1 MSKPGGLKSSPEE
14 LVQRGRFAEA
24 LPMLQSKV
32 RHEPSDARYRLLARC
47 YLETGQAVQA
57 VRAVQQIQKK
67 KDEDLQ
73 LLGQAFASLGTAEQ
87 AVETLQD
94 IDLLHGLASYLL
106 GGRQVSELDPA
117 SVEFRSLRAVLEK
130 ETGLSGASRQA
141 WRWLEQVY
149 ARAAGVSFSLD
160 FQRQPALSA
169 EQKELLR
176 RRGETLRATLKAD
189 PQDSQSLQALL
200 ETACLLGER
209 GLLRSAL
216 EAYPGRGTGAAGRV
230 TEPPGRVVGA
240 TGRVTDLP
248 GRATEPPGRVVG
260 ATGRVTDPPLQEAAP
275 AWAVWYAFLLER
287 GGGHFDTARAY
298 LDRLE
303 ARPEG
308 GWLASKGRGDL
319 ELEAKRGKQALA
331 GLRASLAG
339 LRKISSEAALP
350 EDGSPAPLEA
360 RCLAERAG
368 VGFALAWAAHLAGD
382 EKAVVPALRE
392 GAEAWLAWA
401 AEAGI
406 PALGEYSFHVGG
418 VEFRYPW
425 FYQFLPQVVEWALKE
440 YRAALEPELHG
451 LLLLVNF
458 YYPARPAAGGPQESA
473 RRLEQALGLL
483 APGAAASALAHGAL
497 GEALRRGGG
506 EEWAAALEH
515 LLVFWSWACSHGHPF
530 AVDFRMPAAAGA
542 GLRPAPM
549 TDEGRRRLHG
559 MLLRALQAAGEQP
572 ECVRRVFLP
581 LFVQAWYPA
590 LADGVMGE
598 EIVQAA
604 DLLLQAAPEEY
615 EVLRRRALGLDL
627 SGADPAAVEAALLEC
642 LDRQAQDAELLRLYA
657 RLLSNQ
663 GRLIEA
669 LGRASQALEAEPD
682 ERTRQLFERIRQQ
695 VNSQETLTNILSR
708 SPAERWKVLEAEEK
722 SLLAVLLRVGV
733 FENFTHAAEVWGGG
747 VAAVQEGLE
756 KFLEWELALEVGP
769 RDYDQAAVFRIQDTS
784 YLVHGD
790 LLPLALGTPLPLAL
804 QVTRLPG
811 VEEEAYARTRP
822 AFRSGLEA
830 LVYQALEGLFP
841 APEYLV
847 APNIALSGIFDVDT
861 MRLALSEREFNFFLV
876 SPVDLCV
883 LQRSSGK
890 PLAAFEV
897 DSWYHDR
904 TERILPDRI
913 KNKIFNRGGLKL
925 VRLRFRKD
933 TSVEEMRRAIRQA
946 LGG

>member
-67 KDEDLQ
+67 KEEDLQ

-94 IDLLHGLASYLL
+94 VDLLHGLASYLL

-130 ETGLSGASRQA
+130 ETGLPGASRQA

-176 RRGETLRATLKAD
+176 RRGETLRAALKAD
-189 PQDSQSLQALL
+189 PQDGQSLQALL

-216 EAYPGRGTGAAGRV
+216 EAYPGWGTGAAGRV
-230 TEPPGRVVGA
+230 TEPPGRVVG
-240 TGRVTDLP
+240 G
-248 GRATEPPGRVVG
+248 
-260 ATGRVTDPPLQEAAP
+260 TGRVTDPPLQEAERVTAP

-287 GGGHFDTARAY
+287 GGGHFDTARAT

-303 ARPEG
+303 RRPEG

-319 ELEAKRGKQALA
+319 ELEAKRGKQALVS
-331 GLRASLAG
+331 LRAALAG
-339 LRKISSEAALP
+339 LRKMSSEAALP
-350 EDGSPAPLEA
+350 EDGSPAPGDP
-360 RCLAERAG
+360 RGLAEKAG
-368 VGFALAWAAHLAGD
+368 VGFAVAWAAHLAGD

-401 AEAGI
+401 AESGI

-425 FYQFLPQVVEWALKE
+425 FYQLLPQTVDWALKE

-451 LLLLVNF
+451 LLLLLNF
-458 YYPARPAAGGPQESA
+458 YYPGRPAAGGAQEGA

-483 APGAAASALAHGAL
+483 APGSAGSALAHGAL
-497 GEALRRGGG
+497 GAALQQGGAEG
-506 EEWAAALEH
+506 WLAALEH
-515 LLVFWSWACSHGHPF
+515 LLVFWTWACASAHPF
-530 AVDFRMPAAAGA
+530 VVDYRLPAG
-542 GLRPAPM
+542 PALVV
-549 TDEGRRRLHG
+549 DEGRRRLHRT
-559 MLLRALQAAGEQP
+559 LLQALLEARGQP

-598 EIVQAA
+598 EIGQAA

-627 SGADPAAVEAALLEC
+627 AGADPAAVEAALLEC

-708 SPAERWKVLEAEEK
+708 SPAERWKVLEADEK

-733 FENFTHAAEVWGGG
+733 FENFTHAAEVWGGSL
-747 VAAVQEGLE
+747 AAMQEGLE
-756 KFLEWELALEVGP
+756 KFLEWELLLEVGP

-790 LLPLALGTPLPLAL
+790 LLAQVLGTPLPLAL
-804 QVTRLPG
+804 QVTRLPR
-811 VEEEAYARTRP
+811 VEEEFTRTRP

-847 APNIALSGIFDVDT
+847 VPNIALSAIFDVDK
-861 MRLALSEREFNFFLV
+861 MRLALSERELNFFLS

-904 TERILPDRI
+904 LERILPDRT

-925 VRLRFRKD
+925 VRLRFRPD
-933 TSVEEMRRAIRQA
+933 TGVEEMRRAIRQA
-946 LGG
+946 LNG